1 MKMSK
6 RMKTNLILFSPV
18 VVAGFSWIIHQ
29 YWLTTIAIIAIY
41 LSIGLTDA
49 SKHAS
54 VWLFVLTG
62 ISSIPMNIELT
73 FYASHYFSLLWGD
86 AFVFAM
92 KFLYVPLAF
101 VILYSIEQII
111 VGITGRVLW
120 REQDPVWD

>member
-41 LSIGLTDA
+41 LSIGLTNA
-49 SKHAS
+49 SKHAN

-62 ISSIPMNIELT
+62 IASIPMNIELSLH
-73 FYASHYFSLLWGD
+73 ASHYFSLLWGD
-86 AFVFAM
+86 AFVM

-101 VILYSIEQII
+101 VIIYCIEQII
-111 VGITGRVLW
+111 VGVVGRMIW
-120 REQDPVWD
+120 REQAPVWKR